1 MVISFADAF
10 HLRGGAIWFQ
20 MENCLFVPSNIWV
33 HLPRSTGNK
42 STHSEFWS
50 IFVFISCCS
59 WEPGMQLR
67 LHHPSK
73 GMCLQGF
80 RYFLENNHPLAAF
93 GQTFCSLQALGNL
106 SVTHLWQGNPR
117 LVGVA
122 WESSWW
128 FMDSE
133 DECPQFSCLKF
144 SLHICPLFRE
154 ISESLVL
161 KGVSETLDDSAGKMT
176 NRAEKG
182 LQAGWSPN

>member
-1 MVISFADAF
+1 M
-10 HLRGGAIWFQ
+10 HLVWEDGLFRFR
-20 MENCLFVPSNIWV
+20 MENCLLVRSNIWV
-33 HLPRSTGNK
+33 HLPRSAGKK

-59 WEPGMQLR
+59 WETGIQIR
-67 LHHPSK
+67 LHHPSR

-80 RYFLENNHPLAAF
+80 RYFLENTHPFAAF
-93 GQTFCSLQALGNL
+93 GQTFCSLWALGNL

-133 DECPQFSCLKF
+133 DEFPPVFLSQILAPYLPSVQRNFWKPC
-144 SLHICPLFRE
+144 I
-154 ISESLVL
+154 
-161 KGVSETLDDSAGKMT
+161 
-176 NRAEKG
+176 
-182 LQAGWSPN
+182 